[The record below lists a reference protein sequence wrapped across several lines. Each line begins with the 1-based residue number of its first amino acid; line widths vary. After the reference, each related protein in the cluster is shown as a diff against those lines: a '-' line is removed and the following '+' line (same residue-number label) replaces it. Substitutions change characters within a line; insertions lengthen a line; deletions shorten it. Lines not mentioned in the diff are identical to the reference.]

1 MKVGKKKG
9 KQQQQNSF
17 KRNSKGTEKERLQT
31 LPNMLHI
38 MLETRK
44 KKKIRVLKRK
54 SIVCVLLHRQLVTE
68 KGVRHEEDHLSLS
81 I

>member
-44 KKKIRVLKRK
+44 KKKIKGTEEEKYCLCATSQTTCNRK
-54 SIVCVLLHRQLVTE
+54 GSQT
-68 KGVRHEEDHLSLS
+68 
-81 I
+81 